1 MKQFLRGLT
10 VTVAMTLAS
19 TAGFS
24 SASYAQQQSLGELAG
39 EYGDW
44 QKRCA
49 KAPGSNVEQ
58 CALIQSV
65 TDSARDT
72 VGLTAIILK
81 TADQQATVLRMLAPL
96 GVLLPMQL
104 GLKIDGEDV
113 GRMPFIRCLPAPS
126 GCVSEAMLEQ
136 DLLDKLT
143 SGQTATFIIFE
154 TPEEGIGIPITL
166 GGLKEAIASL
176 P

>member
-1 MKQFLRGLT
+1 MKQFLRTLT
-10 VTVAMTLAS
+10 LTVAMTMAG
-19 TAGFS
+19 TIGFS
-24 SASYAQQQSLGELAG
+24 GAGYAQQALGELKG
-39 EYGDW
+39 EFGDW
-44 QKRCA
+44 QQRCA
-49 KAPGSNVEQ
+49 TSPGSNVEQ

-81 TADQQATVLRMLAPL
+81 TADQQATVLRILAPL

-104 GLKIDGEDV
+104 GLNVDGKDV

-126 GCVSEAMLEQ
+126 GCVSEAMLEK
-136 DLLDKLT
+136 DLIDKLT
-143 SGQTATFIIFE
+143 NGQTATFIIFE
-154 TPEEGIGIPITL
+154 TPEEGIGIPISLT
-166 GGLKEAIASL
+166 GLKEAIAAL

>member
-1 MKQFLRGLT
+1 MKQFLRALVLT
-10 VTVAMTLAS
+10 VATTVVG

-24 SASYAQQQSLGELAG
+24 GASYAQQALGELTG

-44 QKRCA
+44 QQRCA
-49 KAPGSNVEQ
+49 TSPGSNVEQ

-65 TDSARDT
+65 TDSARET

-81 TADQQATVLRMLAPL
+81 TADEQATVLRVLAPL

-104 GLKIDGEDV
+104 GLNVDGKDV
-113 GRMPFIRCLPAPS
+113 GRMPFVRCLPAPS
-126 GCVSEAMLEQ
+126 GCVSEAILEA
-136 DLLDKLT
+136 DLIEQLT
-143 SGQTATFIIFE
+143 NGETATFIIFE
-154 TPEEGIGIPITL
+154 TPEEGIGIPISLT
-166 GGLKEAIASL
+166 GLKDAMAAL